1 MRAHNPDMDWQASA
15 VSLALA
21 LATVLVLLPI
31 GLALG
36 HWLACGSSRLR
47 AWLEAAVLLPLVLPP
62 TVLGFYFIS
71 LFGEQTWLGR
81 WLAQHDIHLVFSFQ
95 GLLLASCLANVPFM
109 VQPIQRAFSAIAK
122 DLREASWVSGLNT
135 WQTFKRL
142 ELPLALPGIVSGC
155 AMCFAHTLGEF
166 GVVLMV
172 GGAIPGETKTLSIS
186 VYDKV
191 QTFDMASAH
200 ANAALLLGLAVLLLG
215 SAFLAERRYRRHG

>member
-1 MRAHNPDMDWQASA
+1 MDWQASA

-21 LATVLVLLPI
+21 LATVVLLLPI

-36 HWLACGSSRLR
+36 HWLAFGSSRLR
-47 AWLEAAVLLPLVLPP
+47 AWLEAVVLLPLVLPP

-71 LFGEQTWLGR
+71 IFGEQSTLGR
-81 WLAQHDIHLVFSFQ
+81 WLASHDVHLVFSFQ

-109 VQPIQRAFSAIAK
+109 VQPIQRAFAAIAK
-122 DLREASWVSGLNT
+122 ELREAAWVSGLGT
-135 WQTFKRL
+135 WQTFRRL
-142 ELPLALPGIVSGC
+142 ELPLVLPGIISGC
-155 AMCFAHTLGEF
+155 AMSFAHTLGEF

-191 QTFDMASAH
+191 QTFDMAAAH
-200 ANAALLLGLAVLLLG
+200 ANAALLLALAMLLLG
-215 SAFLAERRYRRHG
+215 SAFLTERRYRRHG